1 MRNENDFSICSTVSQ
16 VKKQLK
22 NINAIERCHCHSMS
36 FFQCHSILCEYHG
49 WQGKCVIAI
58 WKVLLYKIKT
68 QPFTVVFYQISVLK
82 FSQNSQKNTCCGV
95 IFQWRFKSCSFTK
108 KEFHPRLFPVDFK
121 RFFRN
126 QDILLLVYIFTS

>member
-1 MRNENDFSICSTVSQ
+1 MNLLNIWYDNQIHSCLKLNSKMRNENDFSICSTVSQ

-36 FFQCHSILCEYHG
+36 FFQCHSILCEYHR
-49 WQGKCVIAI
+49 WQGKGVIAI

-82 FSQNSQKNTCCGV
+82 IFSKLTEKHLLRSHFSMT
-95 IFQWRFKSCSFTK
+95 FQV
-108 KEFHPRLFPVDFK
+108 L
-121 RFFRN
+121 
-126 QDILLLVYIFTS
+126 QLY

>member
-1 MRNENDFSICSTVSQ
+1 MNLLNIWYDNQIHSCLKLNCKMRNENDFSICSTVSQ

-36 FFQCHSILCEYHG
+36 FFQCHSILCEYHR

-82 FSQNSQKNTCCGV
+82 IFSKLTEKHLLRSHFSMT
-95 IFQWRFKSCSFTK
+95 FQV
-108 KEFHPRLFPVDFK
+108 L
-121 RFFRN
+121 
-126 QDILLLVYIFTS
+126 QLY